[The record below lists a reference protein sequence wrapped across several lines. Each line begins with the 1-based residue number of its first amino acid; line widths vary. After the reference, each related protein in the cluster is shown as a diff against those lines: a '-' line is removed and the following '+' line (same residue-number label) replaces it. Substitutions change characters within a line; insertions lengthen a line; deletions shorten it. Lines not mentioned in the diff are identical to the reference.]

1 MHRQVGVATPES
13 DGLMHRGL
21 MIRHLVMPNNV
32 GGSKEVIAWIA
43 RNLPKNTYVNI
54 MSQYRPYYKARDYPK
69 IARRITSEEYREV
82 VDMARKEGLTNLD
95 LQGYHS

>member
-1 MHRQVGVATPES
+1 
-13 DGLMHRGL
+13 
-21 MIRHLVMPNNV
+21 MPNNV